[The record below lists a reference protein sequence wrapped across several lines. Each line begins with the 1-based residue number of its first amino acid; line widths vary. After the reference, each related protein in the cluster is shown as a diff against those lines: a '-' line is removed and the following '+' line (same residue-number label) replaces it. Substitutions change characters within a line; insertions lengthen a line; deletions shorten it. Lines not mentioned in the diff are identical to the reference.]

1 MEEGYTDMDR
11 GIDHLVICVADL
23 DAARDTYAR
32 LGFTTTPR
40 AIHPFGTGNSLVQ
53 LQGNFLE
60 LLTVVDESKFAPPAS
75 GQFGF
80 GAFNKSFLDSR
91 EGMSMLVFEGHG
103 AEADCTDFARHGLHT
118 YDPFHF
124 ERKATLPNGEEVT
137 VAFSLA
143 FVTDETMPEAVFFTC
158 QQHAPEYFWKPEF
171 QRHANGASVITE
183 TVMVAARP
191 SDLTDLFGGMQGAD
205 AVSESAGELNIDTAR
220 GHVTVMSPDKY
231 AVRFGAA
238 SPGPDSPHFA
248 AFRIAVAD
256 LGVTE
261 RLLLDNDVQFRQTD
275 DSLQI
280 GPETTFGCVLEFT
293 AED

>member
-1 MEEGYTDMDR
+1 MDR
-11 GIDHLVICVADL
+11 GIDHLVICVEDL
-23 DAARDTYAR
+23 DAARDSCAR
-32 LGFTTTPR
+32 LGFTTTPH
-40 AIHPFGTGNSLVQ
+40 AVHPFGTGNSLVQ

-60 LLTVVDESKFAPPAS
+60 LLTVVDESKFVQPAP

-80 GAFNKSFLDSR
+80 GEFNRTFLGAR

-103 AEADCTDFARHGLHT
+103 ADDDCADFAANGLDA

-124 ERKATLPNGEEVT
+124 ERKAMLPNGEEVT

-143 FVTDETMPEAVFFTC
+143 FVTEKSMPEAVFFTC

-171 QRHANGASVITE
+171 QRHANGASVVSE

-191 SDLTDLFGGMQGAD
+191 SDLTSLFGGLQGAD
-205 AVSESAGELNIDTAR
+205 AVLETAGGLRIETAR
-220 GHVTVMSPDKY
+220 GHVTVLSPDKF
-231 AVRFGAA
+231 AERFGAA

-248 AFRIAVAD
+248 AFRVLVAD

-261 RLLLDNDVQFRQTD
+261 RILRGNGVTFRQTD
-275 DSLQI
+275 YTLQI
-280 GPETTFGCVLEFT
+280 GPETAFGCVLEFA
-293 AED
+293 AEG